1 MPTIVPPRVAA
12 LCAATLTFTAVE
24 AAAAPTLLTQLPLP
38 GAPFDGI
45 AITPDGAKL
54 YVSLVKAKNPGVNTI
69 AVIDTAMNTVVDVID
84 LGNQGADNSSPR
96 QLYMAPDGK
105 TLVHATYVDNLI
117 FIDTAVDMVIDTVP
131 GVGSAVAVFTSDSSR
146 LWSRD
151 SNSKTAR
158 VFDLSDLSLLAT
170 FPLLSPGSSDF
181 PLLITPD
188 DSRVYAVTSNDGG
201 NGFNQPQAVTA
212 YDAPGLKLLKHYG
225 VGVGF
230 MANAGTDARIS
241 PGGEFLYTSG
251 ANTTTLSKL
260 EIASD
265 SEVDSVALPQYGE
278 ALNLSPDGATLYA
291 FENGYQSGQLRVF
304 DAATLDL
311 VKTVDTQGQVA
322 RFLATSRKSVFA
334 PSGCAVI
341 VPAPLQASIYALD
354 PVSHAKLASFATPG
368 ETAYVVEFAPNSARA
383 YLPSR
388 SNNLTG
394 TLTIL
399 DLGEACAKAPDGEPC
414 KQDDDCAGL
423 HCVDGVCCDGACG
436 GGSPDDCQ
444 ACSVAEGAALDGS
457 CGPVSA
463 DMLCRA
469 AEPGSCDAPE
479 SCDGVDLECPP
490 DGGQPD
496 DTPCDGGVCQ
506 GGACTPEVGSSSGS
520 GSGSSSSGGE
530 ASTGGVGASTGGEA
544 PTTGGEGTGGSGG
557 GTGGDTDTP
566 TSGPG
571 SSGPGVASTGEAG
584 ESSGSGS
591 EGVVIDDGCGC
602 REAGE
607 RGRGAALL
615 LLGLALTRRRRR

>member
-1 MPTIVPPRVAA
+1 M
-12 LCAATLTFTAVE
+12 TA
-24 AAAAPTLLTQLPLP
+24 
-38 GAPFDGI
+38 F
-45 AITPDGAKL
+45 
-54 YVSLVKAKNPGVNTI
+54 
-69 AVIDTAMNTVVDVID
+69 
-84 LGNQGADNSSPR
+84 
-96 QLYMAPDGK
+96 
-105 TLVHATYVDNLI
+105 
-117 FIDTAVDMVIDTVP
+117 
-131 GVGSAVAVFTSDSSR
+131 
-146 LWSRD
+146 
-151 SNSKTAR
+151 
-158 VFDLSDLSLLAT
+158 
-170 FPLLSPGSSDF
+170 
-181 PLLITPD
+181 
-188 DSRVYAVTSNDGG
+188 
-201 NGFNQPQAVTA
+201 
-212 YDAPGLKLLKHYG
+212 DAPALKLLKNYG

-230 MANAGTDARIS
+230 LANAGADARIS
-241 PGGEFLYTSG
+241 PDGAYLYTSG
-251 ANTTTLSKL
+251 SNTTTLSKL

-265 SEVDSVALPQYGE
+265 SVVDSVVLPQYGE
-278 ALNLSPDGATLYA
+278 AVNLSPDGATVYA

-354 PVSHAKLASFATPG
+354 PVSHAKIASFATPA

-414 KQDDDCAGL
+414 EQDDDCAGL

-444 ACSVAEGAALDGS
+444 ACSVAEGAAIDGS
-457 CGPVSA
+457 CGPVSG
-463 DMLCRA
+463 DMVCRA

-496 DTPCDGGVCQ
+496 DTPCDGGLCQ
-506 GGACTPEVGSSSGS
+506 GGVCTPEVGSSSGS
-520 GSGSSSSGGE
+520 SGNSSSGE

-544 PTTGGEGTGGSGG
+544 PTTGGEGTGGTGG

-571 SSGPGVASTGEAG
+571 TSGPGGASTGEAG

-591 EGVVIDDGCGC
+591 EGVVVDDGCGC
-602 REAGE
+602 RETGE